1 MKYINQIVG
10 KIIPEGL
17 CLFFGHFKK
26 MITPPVGGKHKFKSV
41 LYSDNRE
48 AIPTHSR

>member
-1 MKYINQIVG
+1 
-10 KIIPEGL
+10 
-17 CLFFGHFKK
+17 

-48 AIPTHSR
+48 ALPTHSRYLVFPSDKNANYNENCKNICIQ